1 MDELQLE
8 NRPQRSVWNT
18 AALAVAI
25 FLAIVFFAGFFGS
38 AEVAS
43 VPVSQ

>member
-1 MDELQLE
+1 MDELQVE

-25 FLAIVFFAGFFGS
+25 FLVIVFFAGYFGS
-38 AEVAS
+38 ADVAS
-43 VPVSQ
+43 IASGQ